1 MKTASSGFFS
11 ALLEHLS
18 AQQWDISQWSF
29 IQIRVITRIAESI
42 KTVNNAYKMQNKD
55 R

>member
-1 MKTASSGFFS
+1 MERILFCSPRAPQR
-11 ALLEHLS
+11 